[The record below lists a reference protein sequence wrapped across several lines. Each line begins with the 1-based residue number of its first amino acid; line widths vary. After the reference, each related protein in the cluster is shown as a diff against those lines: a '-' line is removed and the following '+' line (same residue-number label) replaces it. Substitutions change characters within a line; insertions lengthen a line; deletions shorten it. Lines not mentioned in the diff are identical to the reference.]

1 MSVAGD
7 GRMTFGGHLE
17 VMRRMLMRILAV
29 VTALAVALFCLK
41 DAVFRLL
48 LAPKEWDFVTYRA
61 IERAAQWAQGTWA
74 AWTGG
79 AAGAPFRFEPYRV
92 ELISTE
98 LSAQFMTH
106 LSASAALG
114 ALVASPYV
122 LYRLFLFVSPALY
135 ERERRYAVPML
146 TAMYLLFVAGVLLSY
161 FLLFPIAFRFL
172 ATYQVA
178 AEVRNVITLDS
189 YISTFTSLTLLMGL
203 VFQLPVAAFV
213 LARLGL
219 LSSAL
224 LARYRRHAVVLIM
237 LVAAVIT
244 PPDVFTLV
252 LVSVPLCLLYEVCI
266 LIARRVGPS
275 RRA

>member
-1 MSVAGD
+1 
-7 GRMTFGGHLE
+7 MTLGEHLE
-17 VMRRMLMRILAV
+17 DLRRMLLHVLA
-29 VTALAVALFCLK
+29 AVALCAAAVFCLK
-41 DAVFRLL
+41 EPTFALL

-61 IERAAQWAQGTWA
+61 IERLAAAC
-74 AWTGG
+74 G
-79 AAGAPFRFEPYRV
+79 AEFRFEPFAV
-92 ELISTE
+92 DLISTE